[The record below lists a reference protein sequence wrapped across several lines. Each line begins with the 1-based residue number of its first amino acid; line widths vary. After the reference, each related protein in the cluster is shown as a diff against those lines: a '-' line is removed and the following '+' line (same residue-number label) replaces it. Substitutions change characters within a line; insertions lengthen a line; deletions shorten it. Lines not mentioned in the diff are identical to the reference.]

1 VVRSRWPNKILN
13 VGLKFGLINLERL
26 AGKFDLLFMPNLNQ
40 YSILPGAKLAITVHD
55 LSPILTPEFYDIK
68 RQLWHKFLNYK
79 KAFARANVLFTVS
92 EHTKKDLIR
101 VFNVPENK
109 IKVVYPGIDH
119 GAFNP
124 HISPEKQKQVRNRYE
139 LPGDF
144 YLFLSTIEP
153 RKNLSTV
160 IKAFENLNNNAWL
173 VIAGRPGWKFRQDLK
188 LIKRSKKNAKIRY
201 IGYVAENDKPA
212 LIKLAQALVY
222 PSFYEGFGFQP
233 LEAMAI
239 GTPVIASQITSL
251 PEVCGQSA
259 LLVNPYS
266 QQDVSEAMENIFSN
280 LELRQQ
286 LVAKGLVQAQK
297 FSWGQAGAKVLQNL
311 KQL

>member
-1 VVRSRWPNKILN
+1 
-13 VGLKFGLINLERL
+13 
-26 AGKFDLLFMPNLNQ
+26 M
-40 YSILPGAKLAITVHD
+40 
-55 LSPILTPEFYDIK
+55 
-68 RQLWHKFLNYK
+68 
-79 KAFARANVLFTVS
+79 
-92 EHTKKDLIR
+92 
-101 VFNVPENK
+101 
-109 IKVVYPGIDH
+109 
-119 GAFNP
+119 
-124 HISPEKQKQVRNRYE
+124 
-139 LPGDF
+139 
-144 YLFLSTIEP
+144 
-153 RKNLSTV
+153 
-160 IKAFENLNNNAWL
+160 
-173 VIAGRPGWKFRQDLK
+173 
-188 LIKRSKKNAKIRY
+188 
-201 IGYVAENDKPA
+201 AENDKPA